1 MQLYKAMEKS
11 YAEALEVRDQALAN
25 KLFSDSIAL
34 AQQIE
39 IKTIKGIVSDKNSI
53 ILGLRVDLQQEK
65 DRSAALV
72 LVAKQKRRTNIKLF
86 SSSAT
91 LTIIAIAAFIIK

>member
-11 YAEALEVRDQALAN
+11 YAEALEVRDQALSN
-25 KLFSDSIAL
+25 KLYSDSIAL

-39 IKTIKGIVSDKNSI
+39 IKTIEGIVADKNTTI
-53 ILGLRVDLQQEK
+53 INLRVDLQQEK
-65 DRSAALV
+65 ERSEALV
-72 LVAKQKRRTNIKLF
+72 LAAKQKRRTNIKLF